1 MKKEM
6 RRSEAQTNYTQRNY
20 MQGTYHKDT
29 YNSHKKQYREISQGY
44 YMYTAN
50 AVAHEYQYEEEIQ
63 QPAQKTHRKSV
74 KSRPVLAQHIS
85 TLLVVFLM
93 GLVLVGQYAYIQNLG
108 YQVSQSKAELKAVQ
122 DQNEKIKKQI
132 AAMGDLQNVE
142 AVAVNNMGMHK
153 PAEWEIIYLP
163 QTTKEENNGP
173 EQQET
178 DLNQAVDQVRQV
190 LGTIL
195 A

>member
-6 RRSEAQTNYTQRNY
+6 RRFEAQTNYTQRNY
-20 MQGTYHKDT
+20 MQGTYHKDI

-50 AVAHEYQYEEEIQ
+50 AVAHDYQYEEESQ
-63 QPAQKTHRKSV
+63 HSAQKTHRKSV

-163 QTTKEENNGP
+163 QTNKEETNAP
-173 EQQET
+173 EQQEA

-195 A
+195 P